1 MKHPG
6 KATIA
11 ALVASLGAFLFG
23 LDIGYIAPILECASF
38 KRDVAHLKDWQDEHA
53 RLSPATSGFIVAI
66 FSIGCIL
73 SAFPT
78 VSSFFIDELGRRNS
92 IIMGAVL
99 FLVGCAVQALS
110 ASVTMFCT
118 GRLVSGVS
126 IGLLSSAVPLYQA
139 EMAPPDLRG
148 TLTSTYQLLLA
159 FGIFVAALLDLF
171 LVHLDGGWKVAIAFQ
186 AVPASLIL
194 MTMPFLPRS
203 PRWLVQQ
210 GRVEEAE
217 RALVDLRASEG
228 PQAARDELD
237 DILTEVKALDGA
249 KTWTEVFQGQML
261 FVLCIGASLQLLQQL
276 VGMNAFMYFGPS
288 IFTSFGYS
296 GTLFQ
301 MITNGVNF
309 LMTFPA
315 LFLVET
321 VGRRLLLMVGAA
333 GMALSSLCLA
343 GLGHFAMEHKGH
355 SFVLKTSNPWV
366 GVAMACTIFSFV
378 SFFAATWGPVV
389 WVYCAEMFPLKYR
402 ARCLGV
408 TTVTNWIGNYLIAQF
423 TPILLD
429 AAGFATFT
437 IFGSFC
443 CVAFFVARYLP
454 ETQGLSLECIGQL
467 FQERFGQVAAG
478 PLVSV
483 SKEKPGY
490 GATDSRSV

>member
-1 MKHPG
+1 MQQPG

-73 SAFPT
+73 SAFPP
-78 VSSFFIDELGRRNS
+78 VSSYFIDEHGRRNS
-92 IIMGAVL
+92 IMMGAVL

-110 ASVTMFCT
+110 ASVPTFCT

-126 IGLLSSAVPLYQA
+126 IGLLSSVVPLYQA
-139 EMAPPDLRG
+139 EMAPSDLRG

-159 FGIFVAALLDLF
+159 FGIFIAALLDLF
-171 LVHLDGGWKVAIAFQ
+171 LVHLDSGWKLAIAFQ

-194 MTMPFLPRS
+194 VVMPFLPRS

-210 GRVEEAE
+210 GRVDEAE
-217 RALVDLRASEG
+217 QALLDLRSAEG
-228 PQAARDELD
+228 PEAAREELD
-237 DILTEVKALDGA
+237 EILNEVKALGEE
-249 KTWTEVFQGQML
+249 KTWNEVFRGQML
-261 FVLCIGASLQLLQQL
+261 FLVCIGGGLQLLQQL

-288 IFTSFGYS
+288 IFKSFGYS

-315 LFLVET
+315 LFLIET
-321 VGRRLLLMVGAA
+321 VGRRRLLKVGAA

-343 GLGHFAMEHKGH
+343 VLGQLFMEHDGH
-355 SFVLKTSNPWV
+355 SFVLKTSNPWI
-366 GVAMACTIFSFV
+366 GAAMAFTIFSFV
-378 SFFAATWGPVV
+378 SFFAATWGPTV

-408 TTVTNWIGNYLIAQF
+408 TTVTNWVGNYLIAQF

-429 AAGFATFT
+429 AAGFTTFT
-437 IFGSFC
+437 IFAAFC
-443 CVAFFVARYLP
+443 CLAFLLASYLP
-454 ETQGLSLECIGQL
+454 ETKGLSLEFIGQI
-467 FQERFGQVAAG
+467 FQERYEEATGKTAPVE
-478 PLVSV
+478 
-483 SKEKPGY
+483 SKVKPGY